1 MKNWYLLLLMGV
13 MAVSVPAN
21 GDVIQLSNGDRVTG
35 EILTS
40 DAKTLTVKTEL
51 MGDVTIERSGIVS
64 VRSEQPLN
72 VTIEGG
78 ETVVGSIETR
88 EQTVRVRR
96 QDSTEVTAPLASVTA
111 IRNDAEQAAWEREQ
125 ERLNNPGWRDFWSG
139 AADLGLAT
147 ARGNART
154 TTISTGFNASR
165 ETGFDR
171 TRLTYSQIY
180 STQNTKEPYGA
191 TANRI
196 NGGARYDRDITGRLF
211 AFSFGDFTFDEFQDL
226 DLRSVL
232 GGGLGWKI
240 IDTQRTLFNFG
251 AGGNWAREKFAT
263 GLIRN
268 SGELNLGE
276 ESRHKL
282 TNTVRLF
289 QSISLYPNLS
299 ETGEF
304 RMDFDGGMSAKLNSF
319 LSWNV
324 TISDRYLSNPLP
336 GKKSNDLLL
345 TTGISFTFSQE

>member
-1 MKNWYLLLLMGV
+1 MTKLYFILIVALMTLC
-13 MAVSVPAN
+13 VPAS
-21 GDVIQLSNGDRVTG
+21 GDVIELANGDRVTG

-40 DAKTLTVKTEL
+40 GADTLTVKTEL
-51 MGDVTIERSGIVS
+51 MGDVTIQRSGIVS
-64 VRSEQPLN
+64 IRSEQPLN
-72 VTIEGG
+72 VTLESG

-96 QDSTEVTAPLASVTA
+96 QDSTEITVPLASVAA
-111 IRNDAEQAAWEREQ
+111 IRNNAEQAAWEREQ
-125 ERLNNPGWRDFWSG
+125 ERINNPGWRDFWSG

-154 TTISTGFNASR
+154 TTVSTGFNASR

-171 TRLTYSQIY
+171 TRLNFSQIY
-180 STQNTKEPYGA
+180 STQNTTEPYGA

-196 NGGARYDRDITGRLF
+196 NGGVRYDRDISGRLF
-211 AFSFGDFTFDEFQDL
+211 AFGFGDFTFDEFQDL

-240 IDTQRTLFNFG
+240 IDTERTFFSFG
-251 AGGNWAREKFAT
+251 AGANWAREKFAT
-263 GLIRN
+263 GLVRN

-276 ESRHKL
+276 ESSHKL
-282 TNTVRLF
+282 TDTVRLF
-289 QSISLYPNLS
+289 QSISVYPNLS

-324 TISDRYLSNPLP
+324 TVSDRYLSNPLP

-345 TTGISFTFSQE
+345 TTGVSFTFSQE